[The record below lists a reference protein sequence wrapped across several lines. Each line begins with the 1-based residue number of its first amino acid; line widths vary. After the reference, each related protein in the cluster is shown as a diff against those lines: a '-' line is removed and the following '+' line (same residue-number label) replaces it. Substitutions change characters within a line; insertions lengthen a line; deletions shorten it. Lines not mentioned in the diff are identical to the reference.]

1 VVEAAEQDTDLRRQI
16 WRTVV
21 ASGITVIMGRSKSG
35 VRYAEHEV
43 ECPDFRVQ
51 VLLDLDGGARADIST
66 GVPFLDHLLREF
78 AGGGDFN
85 LGLSVEGSSL
95 PDEVPLLEG
104 VGLGIGHAFRKS
116 FSGEYVKSMG
126 SMGHGASRDALVLCT
141 LDLNMVS
148 YFDADEGLGL
158 EGSANGMNL
167 RYLCR
172 LFDCFCKGSL
182 STAHLVLLKG
192 TEPREVAIASMIAL
206 GRAITAASEG
216 RTN

>member
-1 VVEAAEQDTDLRRQI
+1 
-16 WRTVV
+16 
-21 ASGITVIMGRSKSG
+21 MGKSKSG

-43 ECPDFRVQ
+43 EYADFRVQ

-66 GVPFLDHLLREF
+66 GIPFLDYLLREF

-85 LGLSVEGSSL
+85 LGLSVEGSPL
-95 PDEVPLLEG
+95 PDEVPVLDA

-126 SMGHGASRDALVLCT
+126 SMGHGASRDALVICT
-141 LDLNMVS
+141 LDLNMAP
-148 YFDADEGLGL
+148 YFHADQGLVLG
-158 EGSANGMNL
+158 GDVGGMNL
-167 RYLCR
+167 TYFFR
-172 LFDCFCKGSL
+172 LFDSFCKGSL
-182 STAHLVLLKG
+182 ATAHLVLLKG
-192 TEPREVAIASMIAL
+192 AEPREVAIASMIAL